1 MINVIQRIVNNGC
14 KIRVGLGK
22 DRVEVSIR
30 EEIRM
35 LGKLRIE
42 VVACFILLRS
52 LDIIYKGMER
62 RDVEGFN
69 KGMIELGLFL

>member
-1 MINVIQRIVNNGC
+1 M
-14 KIRVGLGK
+14 
-22 DRVEVSIR
+22 SIR